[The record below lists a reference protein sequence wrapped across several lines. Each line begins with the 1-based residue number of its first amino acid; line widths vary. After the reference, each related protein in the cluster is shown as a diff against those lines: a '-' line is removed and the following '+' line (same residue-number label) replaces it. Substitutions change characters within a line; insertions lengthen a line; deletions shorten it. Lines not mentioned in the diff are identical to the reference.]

1 MLRKIILAACFL
13 ALLTSVAGCDAF
25 RRLAGRPTSA
35 EIAAKREFI
44 LREEAA
50 HQARL
55 DSLKLIEKAMA
66 DSLKIVDSIT
76 ALPSSIIP
84 AGDVRGLQVSG
95 LKYRYYVV
103 VGAFSKES
111 NIGKMEGFAAEKGY
125 ATVRI
130 PFDNG
135 FTAVGLCGTDVLSA
149 AYDSLRRVRTEDF
162 CPEDVWVLV
171 NE

>member
-1 MLRKIILAACFL
+1 MLKKITLAVCL
-13 ALLTSVAGCDAF
+13 VAVLVTAGGCDAF

-35 EIAAKREFI
+35 EIAAKRELI
-44 LREEAA
+44 RQEEAA

-66 DSLKIVDSIT
+66 DSLQIVDSIN

-95 LKYRYYVV
+95 LQYRYYVV

-111 NIGKMEGFAAEKGY
+111 NIAKMEGFASEKGY

-135 FTAVGLCGTDVLSA
+135 FTAVGLCGTNVLA
-149 AYDSLRRVRTEDF
+149 EAYASLRHIRSEEF

>member
-1 MLRKIILAACFL
+1 MLRKITLAVCLAAVL
-13 ALLTSVAGCDAF
+13 VTAGGCDAF

-35 EIAAKREFI
+35 EIAAKRELI
-44 LREEAA
+44 LQEEAA

-55 DSLKLIEKAMA
+55 DSLKLIEEAMA
-66 DSLKIVDSIT
+66 DSLRLVDSIT

-84 AGDVRGLQVSG
+84 AGEVRGLMVSG
-95 LKYRYYVV
+95 LNCRYYVV

-111 NIGKMEGFAAEKGY
+111 NIAKMQGLAAEKGY
-125 ATVRI
+125 VTVRI

-135 FTAVGLCGTDVLSA
+135 FTAVGICGTDVLSE
-149 AYDSLRRVRTEDF
+149 AYASLRRVKAEDF

>member
-1 MLRKIILAACFL
+1 MLRKIIIAACF
-13 ALLTSVAGCDAF
+13 AAVLLSAAGCDAF

-35 EIAAKREFI
+35 EIAAKRELI

-55 DSLKLIEKAMA
+55 DSLKLIEQAMA
-66 DSLKIVDSIT
+66 DSLRIVDSIT

-84 AGDVRGLQVSG
+84 AGDVSGLQVSG

-103 VGAFSKES
+103 VGAFSKEG
-111 NIGKMEGFAAEKGY
+111 NIEKMEGFASEKGY
-125 ATVRI
+125 ETVRI

-135 FTAVGLCGTDVLSA
+135 FTAVGLCGTDVLA
-149 AYDSLRRVRTEDF
+149 EAYVSLRHIRTEEF
-162 CPEDVWVLV
+162 CPDDVWVLV